1 LTELLRDSSPKES
14 CSYRGIAFDINHRGY
29 RWLTTD
35 LGLGLGSVVGGF
47 VGGAV
52 TQTLQPRIGDYV
64 KEWLPNPLGIDLL
77 LRLREEPLSDKD
89 GLNIYFQINA
99 INSYLAR
106 RCLKGPLSVV
116 LLAFSETYEFVE
128 MRDDFV
134 EFGPLGPLAEESAAD
149 LDALIDALVAL
160 YSASYDEDL
169 VEPDLGEG
177 APFYFYCGFTVHLK
191 TSVCPRWGGRLDG
204 DVDEN
209 EDV

>member
-1 LTELLRDSSPKES
+1 M
-14 CSYRGIAFDINHRGY
+14 
-29 RWLTTD
+29 
-35 LGLGLGSVVGGF
+35 
-47 VGGAV
+47 
-52 TQTLQPRIGDYV
+52 
-64 KEWLPNPLGIDLL
+64 PNPLGIDLL